1 MPEPLEARLRT
12 LAADAAWP
20 DTPDLRAAVLAGP
33 AGRRAPAHRLTARLG
48 SRRLAAALLA
58 ALVLLPAAGAVALPA
73 ARENVLEWL
82 GPGGGGGQR
91 GPAPPPRAPPQPAG
105 D

>member
-1 MPEPLEARLRT
+1 MPEPLEARLRA

-33 AGRRAPAHRLTARLG
+33 AGRRAPVLAGPAGRRAPAHGLTARLG
-48 SRRLAAALLA
+48 PRRLAAALLA
-58 ALVLLPAAGAVALPA
+58 VLVLLPAAGAVALPA

-82 GPGGGGGQR
+82 GLRDVGVQ
-91 GPAPPPRAPPQPAG
+91 
-105 D
+105 